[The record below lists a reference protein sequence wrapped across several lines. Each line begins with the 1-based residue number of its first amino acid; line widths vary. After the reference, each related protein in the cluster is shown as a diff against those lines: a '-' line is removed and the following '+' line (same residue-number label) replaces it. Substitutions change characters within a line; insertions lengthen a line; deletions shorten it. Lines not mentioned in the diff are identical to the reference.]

1 MPGRPLAGADR
12 APGAVLPR
20 GGYESRRR
28 RTSTGRSRKLPQAK
42 EAQVTRGKHRS
53 ATILAV
59 SVLAATAFL
68 VAVHTD
74 GVSADNHDDEP
85 APAAAVFP
93 GYDWVNQNA
102 VLDML
107 FLELTGVPW
116 GQTSAADDGDD
127 GDAGADDELTEE
139 GMDGDGASAGGDD
152 GSGGDADDELTEVE
166 GPRCYT
172 IAWVGGIWSIL
183 VEVPCP

>member
-1 MPGRPLAGADR
+1 M
-12 APGAVLPR
+12 
-20 GGYESRRR
+20 
-28 RTSTGRSRKLPQAK
+28 
-42 EAQVTRGKHRS
+42 TRGKHRS

-116 GQTSAADDGDD
+116 GQTSATDD

-139 GMDGDGASAGGDD
+139 GMDGDADGASAGGDD